1 MILKYIFGLIC
12 IFLLDSCGTVKPEV
26 AVVNRPGIIPSIYKP
41 ADDPGLV
48 KVQDTLYYGGIL
60 FSGHIFYLFTN
71 RDTAFV
77 IGYLHGLQEGL
88 SKKWYPNKQ
97 IMEERLYVAGRKE
110 GSHRGWWPDGKPKFY
125 YELTNDAYTG
135 LVKEWFSNGTLCKV
149 FHYKDG
155 QEAGSEKMWW
165 ENGTIRANY
174 VIIDGEKFGLS
185 GQKLCTNN
193 NIKSTTL

>member
-12 IFLLDSCGTVKPEV
+12 IFLLDSCGRGKPEV
-26 AVVNRPGIIPSIYKP
+26 AVVNRPGIIPSIYKL

-48 KVQDTLYYGGIL
+48 KDQDTLYYGGKL

-71 RDTAFV
+71 RDSAFV

-97 IMEERLYVAGRKE
+97 ILEERLYVAGRKE
-110 GSHRGWWPDGKPKFY
+110 GIHRGWWPDGKPKFY

-135 LVKEWFSNGTLCKV
+135 LVKEWFSNGTLCRV

-174 VIIDGEKFGLS
+174 VIINGEKFGLS